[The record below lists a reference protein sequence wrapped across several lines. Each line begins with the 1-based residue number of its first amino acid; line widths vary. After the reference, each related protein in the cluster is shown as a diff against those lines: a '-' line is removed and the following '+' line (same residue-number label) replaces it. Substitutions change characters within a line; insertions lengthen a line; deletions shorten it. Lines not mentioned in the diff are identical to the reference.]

1 MPRKILPILCL
12 ILVHSS
18 DGNPLFMESAAI
30 SVLKPAPIY
39 HDHVTRGTRTI
50 VYMSS
55 GKSFG
60 VRETEPDIAQSL
72 KGCAP

>member
-1 MPRKILPILCL
+1 MSRKILPVVCL

-18 DGNPLFMESAAI
+18 DGNRLFIESAAI

-60 VRETEPDIAQSL
+60 VTETEEDIAQGL
-72 KGCAP
+72 KGCVP